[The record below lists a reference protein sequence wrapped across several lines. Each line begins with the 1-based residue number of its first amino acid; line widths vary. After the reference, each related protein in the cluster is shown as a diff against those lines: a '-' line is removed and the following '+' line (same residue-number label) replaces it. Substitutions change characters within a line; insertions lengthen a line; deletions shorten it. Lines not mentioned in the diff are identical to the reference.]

1 MHYAHTM
8 NVWID
13 IVNSPH
19 VLFFGPLIKAL
30 EKNGHRVCI
39 TAREYAQTIGMLDE
53 LGMGYVKIGAHAG
66 AVLTKKIADLFLR
79 SIRLIS
85 YARTRHFDIAL
96 TFNSASLVLAARIL
110 RVRSVVF
117 MDYEYQPLNHLT
129 FRLCDRVIT
138 PACFPDAMLKKFG
151 ALHKTW
157 KFDGLKEQVYL
168 SNTACSTDMLKRL
181 SIDPRKII
189 VTVRPP
195 ATMAMYHQFENEFF
209 YMVIAHVLKNND
221 VHMIGLPRND
231 TQKNLLQSLG
241 AENLH
246 VLDAAVDGRQLLQ
259 YTDIMIS
266 AGGTMNREAAVLGIP
281 AYSVFRGEV
290 GAADRYLIQQ
300 GRIIPVHRQEDI
312 KKIRIVRVKKRK
324 VLRNEK
330 VQEQLVEMIE
340 RFGARTGY

>member
-1 MHYAHTM
+1 MR
-8 NVWID
+8 VWVD

-19 VLFFGPLIKAL
+19 VLFFGPLIQAL
-30 EKNGHRVCI
+30 RQDGHTVWI

-53 LGMGYVKIGAHAG
+53 LGMEYVKIGSHAG
-66 AVLTKKIADLFLR
+66 AFLTKKITGLFSR
-79 SIRLIS
+79 TMRLIS
-85 YARTRHFDIAL
+85 HARTRHFDIAL

-110 RVRSVVF
+110 RVRSIVF
-117 MDYEYQPLNHLT
+117 MDYEHQPLNYLT

-138 PACFPDAMLKKFG
+138 PECFPDAMLKKYR

-157 KFDGLKEQVYL
+157 KFKGLKEQVYL
-168 SNTACSTDMLKRL
+168 SDIPCSAEMLERL

-195 ATMAMYHQFENEFF
+195 ATMAMYHLFENEFF
-209 YMVIAHVLKNND
+209 YTVIAHVLKNDD
-221 VHMIGLPRND
+221 VHMIGLPRNE

-246 VLDAAVDGRQLLQ
+246 VLDAAVDGRQLLPC
-259 YTDIMIS
+259 TDIMIS

-290 GAADRYLIQQ
+290 GAADLCLIQQ
-300 GRIIPVHRQEDI
+300 GRIISVHRQEDI
-312 KKIRIVRVKKRK
+312 KKIKLEKAKKREI
-324 VLRNEK
+324 LRDET
-330 VQEQLVEMIE
+330 VQKQLVEMIE